1 LSQGIPI
8 FGYEFFGDR
17 YDAGDKLGY
26 LQANISFGLKH
37 PELGPK
43 LKRFLKELV
52 G

>member
-1 LSQGIPI
+1 LNRNTGV
-8 FGYEFFGDR
+8 FGYQFFGDR

-43 LKRFLKELV
+43 LKRYLKKL
-52 G
+52 